1 MGAVT
6 VRDQAP
12 GAPDFELEIELGSAE
27 VTAAEV
33 IRGRVMAELAR
44 VGGTV
49 PRPIVVASELEQ
61 AINGARPNPQ
71 KLDVQRETER
81 ALSAF
86 AKGRFVLVI
95 DGRQI
100 ERADETFTLTA
111 DSPVTFVRL
120 VPLRGG

>member
-12 GAPDFELEIELGSAE
+12 GAPDFELEIELDSAE

-44 VGGTV
+44 VGGSV

-71 KLDVQRETER
+71 KLDAQLETQR
-81 ALSAF
+81 ALTAF
-86 AKGRFVLVI
+86 AQGRFVLVV

-100 ERADETFTLTA
+100 ERADQTFALTPET
-111 DSPVTFVRL
+111 PVTFVRL

>member
-12 GAPDFELEIELGSAE
+12 GAPDFELEIELSSAE

-44 VGGTV
+44 VRGTV

-61 AINGARPNPQ
+61 AINGARPNPGN
-71 KLDVQRETER
+71 LDAQQETER

-111 DSPVTFVRL
+111 DTPVTFVRL